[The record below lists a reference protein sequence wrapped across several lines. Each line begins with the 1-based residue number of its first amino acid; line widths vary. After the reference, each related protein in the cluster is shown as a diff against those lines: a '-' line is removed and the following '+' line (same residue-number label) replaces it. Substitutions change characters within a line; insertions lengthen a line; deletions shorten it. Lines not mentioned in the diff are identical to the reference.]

1 MATYPTCI
9 SPSYTRGHGRSPLM
23 ERAPTDVSS
32 QIGSILLVEIQSH
45 DSGRQILRSSTHWTS
60 LAVCYNHENTIA
72 CTSLVFPVSKTRRP
86 SSPPTTHLRPG
97 GLAPIPPEIA
107 APLLLLLLQL
117 FHLARFYPVDMDLD
131 LPGVPTFA
139 HDPFPDFGF
148 DLV

>member
-1 MATYPTCI
+1 
-9 SPSYTRGHGRSPLM
+9 M

-32 QIGSILLVEIQSH
+32 QIDSILLVEIQSYGS
-45 DSGRQILRSSTHWTS
+45 DRQITRSSTHWTS
-60 LAVCYNHENTIA
+60 LAVCYNHENTVA
-72 CTSLVFPVSKTRRP
+72 FPSLVFPVSRIPDPAAKPSLRP
-86 SSPPTTHLRPG
+86 PSTSYLKPG

-139 HDPFPDFGF
+139 HDPFPDFRF